1 MSFEG
6 RLRSYFKRSR
16 TSLAVLGL
24 CSYSTS
30 PGLIFSRFQI
40 NVAKQI
46 RNPCHIFVSRGVFSL
61 TGHICMDRISTRFC
75 VGNIPDT
82 FVYTFCVYTF
92 CLYILC
98 LFIHSVDTN
107 ICYVNLRRT
116 CYVDSM

>member
-30 PGLIFSRFQI
+30 PGLIFFQI
-40 NVAKQI
+40 SNQRCETNKEPLSYICLEGSVQFGLD
-46 RNPCHIFVSRGVFSL
+46 IFVWIEFL
-61 TGHICMDRISTRFC
+61 DRISTRFC

-82 FVYTFCVYTF
+82 FGYTFCVIQFVYTFCVYS
-92 CLYILC
+92 YILWIQI
-98 LFIHSVDTN
+98 FAT
-107 ICYVNLRRT
+107 
-116 CYVDSM
+116 